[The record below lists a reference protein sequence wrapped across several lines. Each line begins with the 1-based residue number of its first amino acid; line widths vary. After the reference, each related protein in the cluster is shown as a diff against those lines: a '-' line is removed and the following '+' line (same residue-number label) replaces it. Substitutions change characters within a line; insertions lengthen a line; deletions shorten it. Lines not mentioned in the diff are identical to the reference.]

1 VDRKQAREFAA
12 RVVRNW
18 CAGDEE
24 IDQHVQGILSGSADN
39 LLGIGSFPEKEHPR
53 NPYLTVDAIIEIP
66 MLYKNDE
73 SGMGIVVIE
82 RKNPPHGFAL
92 PGGFVEYG
100 ESVEDA
106 IKRECKEETGLDV
119 IVYKQFHVYSKP
131 NRDPRQ
137 HNVSVVFLCR
147 ADALPAAGDD
157 AAKVDLVPFK
167 KVLDLKFAFDHKQI
181 LTDFLEMRYG

>member
-1 VDRKQAREFAA
+1 MNKKQAREFAA
-12 RVVRNW
+12 KVVHVW
-18 CAGDEE
+18 CSGDEE
-24 IDQHVQGILSGSADN
+24 INEHVQEILSGAADD
-39 LLGIGSFPEKEHPR
+39 LIGIGAFLEKEHPR
-53 NPYLTVDAIIEIP
+53 NPYLTVDAIIEVP

-106 IKRECKEETGLDV
+106 VKRECKEETGLDV
-119 IVYKQFHVYSKP
+119 RIYKQFHVYSKP

-137 HNVSVVFLCR
+137 HNVSIVFICR
-147 ADALPAAGDD
+147 AEALPVAGDD
-157 AAKVDLVPFK
+157 AAKVDLVPFG
-167 KVLDLKFAFDHKQI
+167 KVLKLKFAFDHKQI
-181 LTDFLEMRYG
+181 LTDYLEMLR